1 MTNYREIL
9 RLKKLGL
16 NNSQIAQSLGC
27 SRTTVIQ
34 VLNVAEEEGISYPL
48 PEDLSDRKL
57 SELLFPSDRS
67 KPEYKMPDYKYVHR
81 ELQKNGVTLNLLW
94 LEYCEKCCEE
104 GELPYQ
110 LTQFKKH
117 YRDYAVKNNAT
128 MHLNHKPGEI
138 MQVDWA
144 GDTATVI
151 DTDTSEA
158 IPAYVFVSS
167 LPDSGYAYVEA
178 FFSMNQECWIA
189 AHVNAFRYYGG
200 VTRILQCDNLK
211 TGVISH
217 GRNEVTLNKAYN
229 EMAEHYG
236 TAILPCRVRAPKDKA
251 MVEGTVGVIS
261 NFILGA
267 LRNRQFLSLAE
278 LNEAILERLE
288 TFNHKPFQKKD
299 GSRASA
305 FEEEKPF
312 LIPLPKRP
320 FELSEWK
327 IATVAPNYHI
337 SVDKQN
343 YSVPYEYIKQK
354 VDVRITRSTV
364 EVFFGGKRIC
374 SHPRLYGRANQYSTV
389 EAHMPPNHQQ
399 YVQWNGDRFRKW
411 AAKIGSNTNT
421 VIDALL
427 SGYKVEQQ
435 GYKACM
441 GILKLADKYSNERL
455 ENACKKALSFTPR
468 PSLKNI
474 QAILSSGQ
482 DQYTE
487 SIEEERPSS
496 SQYGFTRGAE
506 YYEGRQ
512 K

>member
-1 MTNYREIL
+1 MASVILAFVYRF
-9 RLKKLGL
+9 G
-16 NNSQIAQSLGC
+16 
-27 SRTTVIQ
+27 VIER
-34 VLNVAEEEGISYPL
+34 VIE
-48 PEDLSDRKL
+48 RK
-57 SELLFPSDRS
+57 
-67 KPEYKMPDYKYVHR
+67 
-81 ELQKNGVTLNLLW
+81 
-94 LEYCEKCCEE
+94 
-104 GELPYQ
+104 
-110 LTQFKKH
+110 
-117 YRDYAVKNNAT
+117 YAVKLSNSVVCIV
-128 MHLNHKPGEI
+128 P
-138 MQVDWA
+138 
-144 GDTATVI
+144 
-151 DTDTSEA
+151 
-158 IPAYVFVSS
+158 
-167 LPDSGYAYVEA
+167 
-178 FFSMNQECWIA
+178 
-189 AHVNAFRYYGG
+189 
-200 VTRILQCDNLK
+200 IL
-211 TGVISH
+211 TY

-261 NFILGA
+261 NYILGA

-278 LNEAILERLE
+278 LNEAIFERLK

-312 LIPLPKRP
+312 LLPLPKKP

-327 IATVAPNYHI
+327 IATVGPNYHI

-411 AAKIGSNTNT
+411 AAKIGVNTNT

-441 GILKLADKYSNERL
+441 GILKLADKYSSERL
-455 ENACKKALSFTPR
+455 ENACKKALTFTPR

-482 DQYTE
+482 DQC
-487 SIEEERPSS
+487 IEQPEERPSS
-496 SQYGFTRGAE
+496 SRYGFTRGAE